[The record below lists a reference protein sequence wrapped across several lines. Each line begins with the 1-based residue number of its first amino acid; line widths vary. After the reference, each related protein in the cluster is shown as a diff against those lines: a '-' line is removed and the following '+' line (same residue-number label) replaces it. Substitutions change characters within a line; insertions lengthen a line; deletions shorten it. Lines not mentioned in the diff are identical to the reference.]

1 MIYKYFPRLCLMVRR
16 LTCGVPEYVPWTDFD
31 NRAITAL
38 TILIISAVCV
48 ILIAI
53 AQQLPF

>member
-1 MIYKYFPRLCLMVRR
+1 MVRR